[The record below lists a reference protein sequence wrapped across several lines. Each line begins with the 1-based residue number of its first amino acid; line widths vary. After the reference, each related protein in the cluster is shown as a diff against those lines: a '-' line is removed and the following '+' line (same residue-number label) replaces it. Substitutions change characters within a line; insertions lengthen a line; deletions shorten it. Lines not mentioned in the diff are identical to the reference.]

1 VTARLDAVG
10 AVRLPSA
17 EEEVWRYSRIAELD
31 PERLAEPGHMTTTVA
46 GDARPAGDGD
56 RSAVDAPI
64 VDVFAGLNAQL
75 AEEPLVVEV
84 PKGRVVERPIVIDHH
99 VQRGAVYPRL
109 TVVAHDDAEVT
120 IVQRFTSGAEPA
132 VVCPVVEIVAMASA
146 RVRYL
151 TINELG
157 EQTWQIGSL
166 VAQGERDSSTRL
178 GAVALGGD
186 YARLRIDA
194 RLVGR
199 GAEGE
204 QTAVYFGEADQM
216 HDFRTLQG
224 HAAPRTSSNLLFKG
238 AVEGRSRSV
247 YTGMIRIDKGA
258 AGSAAYQTNRNI
270 KLSADA
276 WAESVPNLDIQT
288 NDVKCSHASAVGPID
303 EDQLFYLESRGIRP
317 EIAERLI
324 VVGFFDEVLGQ
335 LPAQE
340 IVQPLRAQVAAK
352 LDRRDR

>member
-1 VTARLDAVG
+1 MTARSDV
-10 AVRLPSA
+10 VRSTPMPSA
-17 EEEVWRYSRIAELD
+17 DEEVWRYSRIAELD
-31 PERLAEPGHMTTTVA
+31 PDRLAEPGVMATSVVGETRAARTGEVGSVMTQPV
-46 GDARPAGDGD
+46 DAFAAINAELADEPIVVEVPRGKM
-56 RSAVDAPI
+56 VDAPI
-64 VDVFAGLNAQL
+64 VIEHRIDGGASF
-75 AEEPLVVEV
+75 PRLVV
-84 PKGRVVERPIVIDHH
+84 
-99 VQRGAVYPRL
+99 L
-109 TVVAHDDAEVT
+109 AHDDAEVT
-120 IVQRFTSGAEPA
+120 VVQRFTSGGGPA
-132 VVCPVVEIVAMASA
+132 VVCPVVEIMAMQSA

-151 TINELG
+151 TVNELG
-157 EQTWQIGSL
+157 AQTWQVGSL
-166 VAQGERDSSTRL
+166 VATGERDSSTRI

-216 HDFRTLQG
+216 HDFRTLQE

-258 AGSAAYQTNRNI
+258 NGSAAYQTNRNI

-303 EDQLFYLESRGIRP
+303 EDQLFYLESRGIQP

-324 VVGFFDEVLGQ
+324 VIGFFDEVLGQ
-335 LPAQE
+335 LPAQD
-340 IVQPLRAQVAAK
+340 IVRPLRAQVVSK